1 MIPLPLHNAMY
12 KYFRYIYVY
21 ISMMSSELFIITITK
36 HTIMTMHKYQIF
48 NQMFKKINKKISICF
63 LIESVPFLASA

>member
-1 MIPLPLHNAMY
+1 MY

-48 NQMFKKINKKISICF
+48 NQIFKKKEKDSPYVF
-63 LIESVPFLASA
+63 